1 MLIAAGV
8 LTQRLTAARKFSFA
22 IAINAIVLSRFAPN
36 VTLLASFGLG
46 GIMSISSANPRRIAI
61 AAGCG
66 ALAIGLPYG
75 AAAYATPESSAW
87 ALMALCVAGLGV
99 AGFRRGR
106 VNRLSTDIE

>member
-1 MLIAAGV
+1 
-8 LTQRLTAARKFSFA
+8 
-22 IAINAIVLSRFAPN
+22 
-36 VTLLASFGLG
+36 
-46 GIMSISSANPRRIAI
+46 MSISSASPRRIAI

-87 ALMALCVAGLGV
+87 ALMALCLAGLGV

-106 VNRLSTDIE
+106 GNRLSTDIE